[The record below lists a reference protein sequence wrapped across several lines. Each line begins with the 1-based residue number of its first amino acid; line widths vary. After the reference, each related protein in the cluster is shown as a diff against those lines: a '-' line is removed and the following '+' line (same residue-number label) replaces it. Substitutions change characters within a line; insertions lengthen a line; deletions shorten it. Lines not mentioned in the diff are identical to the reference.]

1 MWLIAGVL
9 LQRWTHGHARIW
21 MRILRR
27 HRRLRAAAVYL
38 ELRRFW
44 LKFPFKPQL
53 ETWWWVMKRN
63 VSPKL
68 MPRWNLGISSTSVCV
83 CSTYTS
89 PEYKEVW
96 QKKKMQ
102 ELLDF
107 PSDTTNPIPLTAKKK
122 KDLNWIV
129 MFVKFTLLRLH
140 FENQTSPH
148 FFSPPSSPF
157 WDYILACHWISCK

>member
-27 HRRLRAAAVYL
+27 HHRLRAAAVYL

-53 ETWWWVMKRN
+53 DTWWWVMKRN

-68 MPRWNLGISSTSVCV
+68 MPHWNLGISSTSGCV

-96 QKKKMQ
+96 QGKKKKMQ

-107 PSDTTNPIPLTAKKK
+107 PSDRTNLIPLTAKKK
-122 KDLNWIV
+122 KKRFELNCNICKVHIIKIIFWKSNKSS
-129 MFVKFTLLRLH
+129 FFPPHLPR
-140 FENQTSPH
+140 FET
-148 FFSPPSSPF
+148 
-157 WDYILACHWISCK
+157 IS